1 MNATA
6 HTILQKAQSKR
17 LVLGCGA
24 LVYDMVALIKKNAIL
39 NEVID
44 LQCLPAKLHN
54 TPQLIAGEV
63 DKYLSLHAH
72 KYTDIF
78 IAYGDC
84 GTAGALDDVLEKYG
98 AERIAGAHCYE
109 FFAGSS
115 AFEKI
120 TDEELG
126 SFFLTDYLVKHFDRL
141 VVEGLG
147 LDRYPE
153 LFDAYFK
160 HYNDMVYLAQ
170 TEDLELQELAQKHA
184 QSFGMNYKYRYTG
197 VAGLMPLVGGLNIEK
212 NNPASAIAVEVVH
225 V

>member
-1 MNATA
+1 M
-6 HTILQKAQSKR
+6 TIELKDKQAKR

-24 LVYDMVALIKKNAIL
+24 LVYDMVALIKKNEVL
-39 NEVID
+39 NQVID

-72 KYTDIF
+72 KYADIF
-78 IAYGDC
+78 VAYGDC
-84 GTAGALDDVLEKYG
+84 GTAGALDAVLEKYG

-109 FFAGSS
+109 FFAGSEV
-115 AFEKI
+115 FEKI

-160 HYNDMVYLAQ
+160 HYKDMVYIAQ
-170 TEDLELQELAQKHA
+170 THDPELQALAQKHA
-184 QSFGMNYKYRYTG
+184 ESFGMNYKYRYTG
-197 VAGLMPLVGGLNIEK
+197 VAGLMPLTQGLVGG
-212 NNPASAIAVEVVH
+212 ASVNKFPVEVVN

>member
-1 MNATA
+1 MNAIA
-6 HTILQKAQSKR
+6 QTILQKAKSKR

-24 LVYDMVALIKKNAIL
+24 LVYDMVALIKKNEIL
-39 NEVID
+39 NDVID

-72 KYTDIF
+72 KYADIF

-84 GTAGALDDVLEKYG
+84 GTAGALDEVLTKYG

-109 FFAGSS
+109 FFAGSE

-160 HYNDMVYLAQ
+160 HYNDMVYIAQ
-170 TEDLELQELAQKHA
+170 TEDLELQKLAKQHA
-184 QSFGMNYKYRYTG
+184 KLFGMNYKYYYTG
-197 VAGLMPLVGGLNIEK
+197 VDGLMPLVSGLDAPHVNS
-212 NNPASAIAVEVVH
+212 ASKIAVEVISV
-225 V
+225 